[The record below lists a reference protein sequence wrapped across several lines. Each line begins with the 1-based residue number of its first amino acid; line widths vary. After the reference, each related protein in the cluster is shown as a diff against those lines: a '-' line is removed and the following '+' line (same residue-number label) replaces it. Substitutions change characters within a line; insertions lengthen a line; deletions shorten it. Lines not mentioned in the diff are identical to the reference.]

1 MIAVTEIRYH
11 EEQRVRELL
20 LGRRVV
26 RVERDDVDG
35 GGRFVLDDL
44 TVVDVY
50 PNEGC
55 PGCPDGWFELTHL
68 AAVDN
73 VITDVRLEETGDDDR
88 GKQAYRVFVFADATE
103 VNLLAVEGDEGNGYY
118 GRGYTLRVFVPR
130 ERRTPRQGAGS

>member
-55 PGCPDGWFELTHL
+55 GGCEDGWFELTHL
-68 AAVDN
+68 TAVDN
-73 VITDVRLEETGDDDR
+73 VITDVRLEETDDGR
-88 GKQAYRVFVFADATE
+88 SKQAYRVFVVADATE
-103 VNLLAVEGDEGNGYY
+103 INLLAVEGDEGSGCY
-118 GRGYTLRVFVPR
+118 GAGYTLHVLAPR